1 MWSSTSITPN
11 LKLFSM
17 YAYKDVT
24 MRNIWGSFPKR
35 MMAVIRNH
43 LKNLF
48 EQLAAVEA
56 PIQDVPAVIALL
68 GCLPNSYKSLITS
81 LKRESRLTLHNC
93 ILCKGRH
100 ERNIQGWQT
109 KKPKILYHKV
119 GRKFKKKVVDLQLQ
133 NKGPLQL
140 DCKSLKKQGTD
151 VVIAETRTPPK
162 ECLKS
167 IANEEKDKA
176 NVAI

>member
-1 MWSSTSITPN
+1 MTDKKTQNSLSQG
-11 LKLFSM
+11 
-17 YAYKDVT
+17 
-24 MRNIWGSFPKR
+24 R
-35 MMAVIRNH
+35 
-43 LKNLF
+43 KN
-48 EQLAAVEA
+48 
-56 PIQDVPAVIALL
+56 
-68 GCLPNSYKSLITS
+68 
-81 LKRESRLTLHNC
+81 
-93 ILCKGRH
+93 
-100 ERNIQGWQT
+100 
-109 KKPKILYHKV
+109 
-119 GRKFKKKVVDLQLQ
+119 KFKKKVVDLQLQ